1 MKMGPLDSAWT
12 SAPAPR
18 DTLAVRRY
26 PLDQVV
32 LMHFGCPLSAVQ
44 HTAPVHDSSD
54 MFCNDGRRQKHC
66 CVEQGSSRFHRPLHG
81 VRSIGV
87 STGLTRPA
95 GQSQGSPRRPR
106 RHRLRIT
113 LDPVA
118 CAHLRTKSCPSPAC
132 AAPGPAPAQQDHAR
146 VQIAQHGR
154 VHRAAQVAQSLA
166 PQVHIAQ
173 LVVAR
178 QPQPQPMRPSDW
190 RAPLMMHSP
199 ASSPSGT
206 RPSPAPCAGR
216 ARRTS
221 NAARADRDRR
231 AVRLRSAG

>member
-1 MKMGPLDSAWT
+1 
-12 SAPAPR
+12 
-18 DTLAVRRY
+18 
-26 PLDQVV
+26 
-32 LMHFGCPLSAVQ
+32 MHFGCPLSAVQ

-66 CVEQGSSRFHRPLHG
+66 CVEQGSSRFHRPL
-81 VRSIGV
+81 
-87 STGLTRPA
+87 
-95 GQSQGSPRRPR
+95 RRPVDW
-106 RHRLRIT
+106 RIDRPDAACGSIARFAAT
-113 LDPVA
+113 TAQASITDYPRSCCVRAPSDQVMPVA
-118 CAHLRTKSCPSPAC
+118 CMCRSRSSPGPGPCACADRPARPRPPRGPGSSVAC
-132 AAPGPAPAQQDHAR
+132 AAGPHSPARSRAPAPATA
-146 VQIAQHGR
+146 
-154 VHRAAQVAQSLA
+154 
-166 PQVHIAQ
+166 
-173 LVVAR
+173 
-178 QPQPQPMRPSDW
+178 MRPSDW